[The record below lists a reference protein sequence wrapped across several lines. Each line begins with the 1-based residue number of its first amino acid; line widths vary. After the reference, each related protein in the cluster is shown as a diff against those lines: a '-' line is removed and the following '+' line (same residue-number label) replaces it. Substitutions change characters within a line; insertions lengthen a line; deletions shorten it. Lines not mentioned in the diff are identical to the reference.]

1 MKQYLYFSAPWCG
14 PCRML
19 GPIMERVNNTI
30 PVQKVNVDENSELAM
45 EYNVRNVPTVVL
57 LENGQE
63 VKRLIGMNP
72 EARYLEVL
80 DRRDDIVMGWQA
92 GECCQDCILIVF

>member
-19 GPIMERVNNTI
+19 SPIMSEVNNTI
-30 PVQKVNVDENSELAM
+30 PVQKVNIDEDPTTAQQ
-45 EYNVRNVPTVVL
+45 YNVRSIPTVVL

-63 VKRLIGMNP
+63 VKRMIGAKQKA
-72 EARYLEVL
+72 EYLN
-80 DRRDDIVMGWQA
+80 I
-92 GECCQDCILIVF
+92 

>member
-19 GPIMERVNNTI
+19 GPIMSEVDNTI
-30 PVQKVNVDENSELAM
+30 PVQKINIDEDSATAQQ
-45 EYNVRNVPTVVL
+45 YNVRSIPTVVL

-63 VKRLIGMNP
+63 VKRMIGVKQKA
-72 EARYLEVL
+72 EYLSV
-80 DRRDDIVMGWQA
+80 
-92 GECCQDCILIVF
+92 

>member
-19 GPIMERVNNTI
+19 GPIMSEVSNTI
-30 PVQKVNVDENSELAM
+30 PVQKVNIDEDSATAQQ
-45 EYNVRNVPTVVL
+45 YNVRSIPTVVL

-63 VKRLIGMNP
+63 VKRIIGVKQKA
-72 EARYLEVL
+72 EYLNV
-80 DRRDDIVMGWQA
+80 
-92 GECCQDCILIVF
+92 

>member
-19 GPIMERVNNTI
+19 GPVMERVNNTI
-30 PVQKVNVDENSELAM
+30 PVQKVNVDENSEMAQQ
-45 EYNVRNVPTVVL
+45 YNVRNIPTVVL

-63 VKRLIGMNP
+63 VKRIVG
-72 EARYLEVL
+72 ARSEVEYLNV
-80 DRRDDIVMGWQA
+80 
-92 GECCQDCILIVF
+92 

>member
-19 GPIMERVNNTI
+19 GPVMQKVNNTI
-30 PVQKVNVDENSELAM
+30 PVQKINVDEQSEIAIQ
-45 EYNVRNVPTVVL
+45 YNVRNIPTVVL

-63 VKRLIGMNP
+63 IKRLVGAKA
-72 EARYLEVL
+72 EAEYLNV
-80 DRRDDIVMGWQA
+80 
-92 GECCQDCILIVF
+92 

>member
-19 GPIMERVNNTI
+19 GPIMSEVSNTI
-30 PVQKVNVDENSELAM
+30 PVQKVNIDEDSTTAQQ
-45 EYNVRNVPTVVL
+45 YNVRSIPTVVL

-63 VKRLIGMNP
+63 VKRMIGVKQKA
-72 EARYLEVL
+72 EYLSV
-80 DRRDDIVMGWQA
+80 
-92 GECCQDCILIVF
+92 

>member
-1 MKQYLYFSAPWCG
+1 MKQYLYFSAPWCE

-72 EARYLEVL
+72 EARYLEV
-80 DRRDDIVMGWQA
+80 
-92 GECCQDCILIVF
+92 

>member
-19 GPIMERVNNTI
+19 GPVMSEVNSTI
-30 PVQKVNVDENSELAM
+30 PVQKINIDEDPTTAQQ
-45 EYNVRNVPTVVL
+45 YNVRSIPTVVL

-63 VKRLIGMNP
+63 VKRLVGP
-72 EARYLEVL
+72 KQKAEYLS
-80 DRRDDIVMGWQA
+80 I
-92 GECCQDCILIVF
+92 

>member
-19 GPIMERVNNTI
+19 GPVMQRVNNTI
-30 PVQKVNVDENSELAM
+30 PVQKINVDEQSEMAIQ
-45 EYNVRNVPTVVL
+45 YNVRNIPTVIL

-63 VKRLIGMNP
+63 VKRIIGTKS
-72 EARYLEVL
+72 ESEYLNV
-80 DRRDDIVMGWQA
+80 
-92 GECCQDCILIVF
+92 

>member
-19 GPIMERVNNTI
+19 GPVMQRVNNTI
-30 PVQKVNVDENSELAM
+30 PVQKINVDEQSEIAIQ
-45 EYNVRNVPTVVL
+45 YNVRNIPTVVL

-63 VKRLIGMNP
+63 VKRIIGAKA
-72 EARYLEVL
+72 EAEYLNV
-80 DRRDDIVMGWQA
+80 
-92 GECCQDCILIVF
+92 

>member
-19 GPIMERVNNTI
+19 GPIMSEVSNTI
-30 PVQKVNVDENSELAM
+30 PVQKINIDEDPTTAQQ
-45 EYNVRNVPTVVL
+45 YNVRSIPTVVL

-63 VKRLIGMNP
+63 VKRMIGVKQKA
-72 EARYLEVL
+72 EYLNV
-80 DRRDDIVMGWQA
+80 
-92 GECCQDCILIVF
+92 

>member
-19 GPIMERVNNTI
+19 GPVMQRVNNTI
-30 PVQKVNVDENSELAM
+30 PVQKVNIEEQSDLAQQ
-45 EYNVRNVPTVVL
+45 YNVRNIPTVVL

-63 VKRLIGMNP
+63 VKRIID
-72 EARYLEVL
+72 RYLKTK
-80 DRRDDIVMGWQA
+80 
-92 GECCQDCILIVF
+92 

>member
-19 GPIMERVNNTI
+19 GPIMERVNNSI
-30 PVQKVNVDENSELAM
+30 PVQKVNVDENSEMAQQ
-45 EYNVRNVPTVVL
+45 YNVRNIPTVVL

-63 VKRLIGMNP
+63 VKRIVGARS
-72 EARYLEVL
+72 EAEYLNV
-80 DRRDDIVMGWQA
+80 
-92 GECCQDCILIVF
+92 